1 MGPLQEGGSIVIQ
14 SSLLA
19 FEEGIPQEQHR
30 SHQFPRKEE
39 LTVKLST
46 GDLSAVKNE
55 DPRIKELGKLK
66 KRMDDFRNLIRTSKN
81 GREIIFA
88 VKYIESLRPEIERME
103 REVSE

>member
-1 MGPLQEGGSIVIQ
+1 MIQ

-88 VKYIESLRPEIERME
+88 VKYVESRMPELERME

>member
-1 MGPLQEGGSIVIQ
+1 MIQ

-19 FEEGIPQEQHR
+19 FEECIPQEQHR
-30 SHQFPRKEE
+30 SRQVHQKEE
-39 LTVKLST
+39 LTVKIST
-46 GDLSAVKNE
+46 EALIALKNE
-55 DPRIKELGKLK
+55 DSSIKELRKLK

-88 VKYIESLRPEIERME
+88 VKYVESRMPELERME